1 MHHDGKSRMTRRALI
16 AAAAVSA
23 TAMTASIL
31 AKAAPIQS
39 LDETSRDSKTSRIFI
54 TGSSSGLGLLAGQA
68 LAEQGHR
75 VVLHARNAA
84 RAEGT
89 KIALPACEA
98 VVIGDVA
105 IIAGMRTVAEQVN
118 VLGRF
123 DAVIHNV
130 GIGDREPRRV
140 ETDDG
145 LSQLFAINVVTPYL
159 LTALITRPDRLIY
172 LSSSM
177 HNGGDPSL
185 EDLQWQKRRW
195 NGSQAYSDSKL
206 HDTIL
211 AMAVARRWPN
221 VLSNT
226 VEPGW
231 VPTRMG
237 GAQAPDD
244 LASGALTQAWLAV
257 SDDAAVRVTGQ
268 NFYHQKPESMH
279 PAARRQDVQ
288 DRLMGYLAGITGVA
302 MA

>member
-1 MHHDGKSRMTRRALI
+1 
-16 AAAAVSA
+16 
-23 TAMTASIL
+23 
-31 AKAAPIQS
+31 
-39 LDETSRDSKTSRIFI
+39 
-54 TGSSSGLGLLAGQA
+54 
-68 LAEQGHR
+68 
-75 VVLHARNAA
+75 
-84 RAEGT
+84 
-89 KIALPACEA
+89 
-98 VVIGDVA
+98 
-105 IIAGMRTVAEQVN
+105 
-118 VLGRF
+118 
-123 DAVIHNV
+123 
-130 GIGDREPRRV
+130 
-140 ETDDG
+140 
-145 LSQLFAINVVTPYL
+145 
-159 LTALITRPDRLIY
+159 
-172 LSSSM
+172 M

-302 MA
+302 IA